1 MDLPFSL
8 PFYRWLVNEEHSIGL
23 ADLMRVAPEV
33 QNTLVRL
40 QDVVRHRE
48 YILAD
53 PNIDAM
59 EKTEKVTKLT
69 GFPSTNINKK
79 KLLRRLNS

>member
-1 MDLPFSL
+1 MFVVLIVVFYLPSQLDLPFSL
-8 PFYRWLVNEEHSIGL
+8 PFYRWLVSEEHSIGL

-40 QDVVRHRE
+40 QDVVRQRE
-48 YILAD
+48 YILSD

-59 EKTEKVTKLT
+59 EKTEKVRP
-69 GFPSTNINKK
+69 GIENI
-79 KLLRRLNS
+79 